1 MRQTAYPYSSFVLS
15 LITETNEALLFLFV
29 SAVSLN
35 VLWVV
40 STAPPQNKTTVWPF
54 QKSSISPF
62 RNSSLSTSWGYA
74 GDQRICMLVF
84 NRAAKQT
91 GVPFFLLYVALLCDW
106 LGPWSSFFPPF
117 SFLFFFFLIQV
128 SIRQFFFNTHNQWPQ
143 NPDTYV
149 CYLKSE
155 LTNNLIEH

>member
-35 VLWVV
+35 VLWAV
-40 STAPPQNKTTVWPF
+40 STAPRQNKTTVWPF
-54 QKSSISPF
+54 QKSSISLF

-91 GVPFFLLYVALLCDW
+91 GVLFFILYVALLCDW
-106 LGPWSSFFPPF
+106 LGPWSF
-117 SFLFFFFLIQV
+117 FLFFLNTSFNP
-128 SIRQFFFNTHNQWPQ
+128 SIFFNTHNQWPQ